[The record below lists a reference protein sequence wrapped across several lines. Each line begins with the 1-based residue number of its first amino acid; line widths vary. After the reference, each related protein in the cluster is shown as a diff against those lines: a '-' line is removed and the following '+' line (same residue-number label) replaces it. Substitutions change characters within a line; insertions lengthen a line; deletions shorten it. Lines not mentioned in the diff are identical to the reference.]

1 MTKNSWDRWS
11 HADTPSAEQNASIQR
26 GIDSA
31 MADVLRTRNYNPQN
45 PWPSTSEPEKKP
57 GSGWQE
63 PEPLAPHPS
72 VRLIDALVNSA
83 LPHGPKS
90 KAD

>member
-31 MADVLRTRNYNPQN
+31 MADVIRTRSYNPTN
-45 PWPSTSEPEKKP
+45 PWPAPEEEKKR
-57 GSGWQE
+57 GTGWVDPAPLE
-63 PEPLAPHPS
+63 PNPMIK
-72 VRLIDALVNSA
+72 RIDALVNSE
-83 LPHGPKS
+83 LPHGKDS